1 MHSKTPQSLGKITR
15 GQTLRGEKEEN
26 VMNHR
31 TGSMGTWFSAVLV
44 AGMALGTVLGIGI
57 FPSAA
62 GDTISITGSIQHKT
76 IGKTPT
82 LVLLE
87 AMGAYEV
94 TPPKEPVVMNQM
106 KKKFVPFML
115 PVVIGT
121 TVKFLNSDAMT
132 HNVMSPDG
140 EGYNLGAWGRGE
152 AKSRTFEKPG
162 VYTQLCTLHPEM
174 VGYVIVCSTPFFT
187 EVQPDGTFKL
197 ESVPPGKWNL
207 RVWNERL
214 SPKLTKKVH
223 PIEVKAGEVTN
234 IEIKF

>member
-1 MHSKTPQSLGKITR
+1 MKR
-15 GQTLRGEKEEN
+15 
-26 VMNHR
+26 R
-31 TGSMGTWFSAVLV
+31 TKSIRTWFSAVLV
-44 AGMALGTVLGIGI
+44 AGMALGTALGVGA
-57 FPSAA
+57 FPGVA
-62 GDTISITGSIQHKT
+62 GDTTSITGSVQHKT

-82 LVLLE
+82 LVFLE
-87 AMGAYEV
+87 AVGDYDV
-94 TPPKEPVVMNQM
+94 VPPKEPVVMNQM
-106 KKKFVPFML
+106 KKKFIPFML

-152 AKSRTFEKPG
+152 AKSRTFEKLG
-162 VYTQLCTLHPEM
+162 VYTQLCILHPEM

-187 EVQPDGTFKL
+187 EVRSDGTFKL
-197 ESVPPGKWNL
+197 DGVPPGKWNL

-223 PIEVKAGEVTN
+223 PIEVKAGEATN